1 VLPEINGTFGVVA
14 DPEYRVSGSGKG
26 WASLRVVSKD
36 RTRDS
41 NGEWV
46 DGEALFLNCVVFGKW
61 AENLVESV
69 VKGDTIQI
77 RGRLKPNIW
86 TDKEGVEH
94 RDVQIVADEAG
105 ASFQWNPAKTPR
117 MLESAGVGAAVSGLG
132 ATEQATTEP
141 PF

>member
-77 RGRLKPNIW
+77 